1 MANVKLDVEIRIV
14 DPVRAVEIQWHLLQ
28 FLTKRFGTVRSV
40 IYELQDIFQP
50 NFTVGCR
57 GGVVYRTRSD
67 VHGSSGRLG
76 VQKKGIESRQLLG
89 RPFIEYIAQCCRQ
102 VFVPNLLRWP
112 GSRLV

>member
-1 MANVKLDVEIRIV
+1 
-14 DPVRAVEIQWHLLQ
+14 LLQ

-50 NFTVGCR
+50 DLAVGCG

-67 VHGSSGRLG
+67 MHGSPGRLG
-76 VQKKGIESRQLLG
+76 VQEEGIESRQLLG

-102 VFVPNLLRWP
+102 VFVPNRLCWP
-112 GSRLV
+112 ESRLV